1 MQRNQKIVLIIAILA
16 SLVAFLDGSVVNVA
30 LPAIAAEL
38 GGGLPLQTWV
48 VDAYLITLGSL
59 MLLAGSLSDLFGR
72 QYIMRI
78 GLIIFLAGSLL
89 CAIAPTGELLIA
101 FRAIQGVGGA
111 LLVPSSLALI
121 VSAFSGS
128 AQGKAIG
135 TWTAWTGMAFVFGPL
150 LGGFFV
156 DLGSWRM
163 IFAINIVPI
172 ALTLWL
178 LTRLRREDT
187 TKARVKVDYIGA
199 LLCTVGLT
207 SLVYGLIEQGRNGWQ
222 DPLIIGSLVLG
233 TVMLVVFW
241 LYERRQTHPMLPP
254 TLFHQRNF
262 SVGNAATFSIY
273 AGLSI
278 ATFLLVIFVQQIGGY
293 SATQAGLAVI
303 PVTVIMLFL
312 SSLFGKLASQY
323 GPRWF
328 MGIGP
333 LVAAAGFVSML
344 MIDERVLYMTQML
357 PGILLFGLGLSL
369 TVSPL
374 TTAVLAAAPSREAGI
389 ASAVNNMIARVAGLI
404 GIALIGTVMSAQ
416 LDVAGFHNAVLVT
429 AALLAIG
436 GIVSA
441 IGIENKPNSE
451 LTQS

>member
-187 TKARVKVDYIGA
+187 TKARVKVDYTGA

-222 DPLIIGSLVLG
+222 DPLIIGSLILG